1 MFFVFTD
8 LFPIQSRAG
17 EAAKRQFNTLTR
29 TGVFDLLATV
39 AGQILQDDG
48 VQEPNVTKQGHQE
61 VCKEKSLS
69 ADSQLTSLES
79 KDLSSIDKPQCREEA
94 LVNVEGHTRMYTMK
108 EDASLQVISDGETM
122 SCVVRTPSQE
132 EERKSFVKEISVDE
146 GHGAPVHINTSP
158 LEDQVSFLLNFEIMI
173 IACDYASHEH
183 FQLQDLN
190 CTNSTSNLIL
200 GFLITFSL

>member
-1 MFFVFTD
+1 MYKYIIFVFIN
-8 LFPIQSRAG
+8 LFPIQCRAG
-17 EAAKRQFNTLTR
+17 EAAKRQSNTLAR

-48 VQEPNVTKQGHQE
+48 VQEPNMTKQGHHE

-79 KDLSSIDKPQCREEA
+79 KDLSSIDKPQCRGEA
-94 LVNVEGHTRMYTMK
+94 LANVDHTSMYTMK

-122 SCVVRTPSQE
+122 SCLVGTPSQE

-146 GHGAPVHINTSP
+146 GHGAPVHINSSP
-158 LEDQVSFLLNFEIMI
+158 LEDQVSFLLNFPL
-173 IACDYASHEH
+173 C
-183 FQLQDLN
+183 
-190 CTNSTSNLIL
+190 
-200 GFLITFSL
+200 GFHYLVTG